1 MSDPIRFLRSFSQ
14 ALSTLA
20 LYGPSHPVTARAMD
34 GAYRELTDLQASSAT
49 LDFTFLP
56 GEVLFGRELLQDL
69 ETWEWTPRLIQAG
82 IERLEVTGPVAP
94 DHFARF
100 LGQAAAA
107 LGMDSSASTDVWQD
121 GPATIRFGRVRV
133 RGAEQ
138 PVPELTQ
145 LATVAYSL
153 RDERETVGWLHQEA
167 LDGRVP
173 TLEAYG
179 VVQSLSLAMRGGQAM
194 MLPLLELKEFDQYTT
209 THAINVAVLA
219 MGVTEFLGMGPAQV
233 RGFGL
238 AGLLHDLG
246 KVKIPKEILTK
257 PGKLTPEERKIV
269 EAHPAD
275 GAKLILEG
283 EEALDLA
290 ATVAYEHHL
299 HADGHG
305 YPHLHYP
312 REAHQASRLVH
323 VCDVYDALRTKRP
336 YRDAWASAAA
346 LEYIRGRSG
355 SEFDP
360 AAVHAFSEMMQTWDS
375 RIALQSA

>member
-1 MSDPIRFLRSFSQ
+1 VSDPVRFLRSFSQ

-20 LYGPSHPVTARAMD
+20 LYGPSHPVTARATES
-34 GAYRELTDLQASSAT
+34 AHRELTDLQTSAGT

-56 GEVLFGRELLQDL
+56 GEVLFGRDLLPEL
-69 ETWEWTPRLIQAG
+69 EYWEWTSRLIQAG
-82 IERLEVTGPVAP
+82 IERLEVTGPVAL
-94 DHFARF
+94 DHFERF
-100 LGQAAAA
+100 LGQAAGA
-107 LGMDSSASTDVWQD
+107 LGMDASSSTDVWQD

-133 RGAEQ
+133 RGSEQ
-138 PVPELTQ
+138 AAPDLTK
-145 LATVAYSL
+145 LATVVYSL
-153 RDERETVGWLHQEA
+153 RDERETVAWLHQEA
-167 LDGRVP
+167 SGGRIP
-173 TLEAYG
+173 TIEAYG

-209 THAINVAVLA
+209 THAINVAVLT

-246 KVKIPKEILTK
+246 KVKIPREILTK
-257 PGKLTPEERKIV
+257 PGKLTPEERTIV
-269 EAHPAD
+269 EAHPVD
-275 GAKLILEG
+275 GAKMILEG
-283 EEALDLA
+283 EEPLDLA

-305 YPHLHYP
+305 YPRLHYS
-312 REAHQASRLVH
+312 REANQASRLVH

-346 LEYIRGRSG
+346 LEYIQGRSG
-355 SEFDP
+355 TEFDP
-360 AAVHAFSEMMQTWDS
+360 AAVQAFSEMMQRWDS